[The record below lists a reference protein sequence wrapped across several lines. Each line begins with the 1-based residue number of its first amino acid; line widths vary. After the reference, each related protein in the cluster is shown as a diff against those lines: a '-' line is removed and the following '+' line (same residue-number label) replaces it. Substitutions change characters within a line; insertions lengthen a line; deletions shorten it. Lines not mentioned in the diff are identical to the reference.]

1 MKYRLFVVFFLLVQY
16 VGISAQHIDVFPE
29 LTGNELL
36 SEVIQEYKPAF
47 VLPYDEA
54 RDTLFGSV
62 DNIGDSLECI
72 YSGHKIYLPPNEDPT
87 TAAYLNGSNNGINTE
102 HTYPQS
108 MWSGGNSPKS
118 DMHHLFPTRAGVNN
132 ARGSDPFGD
141 IADNF
146 TDTWF
151 YKDMETSSIPS
162 PDVINLYSE
171 DTNSFFEPREASK
184 GNIARAMFYFYT
196 MYRNEANAISS
207 AFFQNQLPTLCQW
220 HEDDP
225 VDFNESVRNWRVSV
239 HQQNKPN
246 PFILDCSLASRANY
260 CSGINDYCEWVVS
273 QEEISLENSITLF
286 PNPVE
291 NLLNIHIGEDAR
303 LGKELSIACFDM
315 SGKLLMQ
322 EFKKS
327 DRSIEITLKDF
338 PKGVILVKIQDGKNV
353 VVKRIA
359 RH

>member
-1 MKYRLFVVFFLLVQY
+1 MQHRLFILFLMLVQY
-16 VGISAQHIDVFPE
+16 IGISAQHIDVFPS

-36 SEVIQEYKPAF
+36 NEVIQQYKPSA
-47 VLPYDEA
+47 VLPYDQA

-62 DNIGDSLECI
+62 DNIEDSLECI
-72 YSGHKIYLPPNEDPT
+72 YSGHKIFLPPNEDPT
-87 TAAYLNGSNNGINTE
+87 TAAYQNGSNNGINTE

-118 DMHHLFPTRAGVNN
+118 DMHHLFPTRAAVNN
-132 ARGSDPFGD
+132 ARSSDPFGD
-141 IADNF
+141 ISDNF
-146 TDTWF
+146 TDTWY
-151 YKDMETSSIPS
+151 YKNTETSSVPPS
-162 PDVINLYSE
+162 DIIDLYSE
-171 DTNSFFEPREASK
+171 DTNSYFEPREASK

-225 VDFNESVRNWRVSV
+225 IDFEESTRNWRISK

-246 PFILDCSLASRANY
+246 PFILDCSLAARANY

-273 QEEISLENSITLF
+273 QEEILLENTMTIS
-286 PNPVE
+286 PNPVKDI
-291 NLLNIHIGEDAR
+291 LNISIGEGVSF
-303 LGKELSIACFDM
+303 GKELNITCFDL

-322 EFKKS
+322 
-327 DRSIEITLKDF
+327 DLVRSNENIEIDLGHL
-338 PKGVILVKIQDGKNV
+338 PKGMLLLRIQGDGNIITKKIIRQ
-353 VVKRIA
+353 
-359 RH
+359 